1 MDLIASFNVV
11 GRPAPQGSKTYL
23 GKGQFKEQSRYVAA
37 WRNDVRNAASK
48 AFGEALANGP
58 LMTEMIFMFARP
70 KCHHVAGKI
79 DRPLKDDAPFWH
91 TSAPDRD
98 KLERATNDAMTGV
111 IWVDDSQVAATLSQK
126 IYVEP
131 GMPSGALI
139 RVYRLDSDDLITL
152 CNT

>member
-1 MDLIASFNVV
+1 
-11 GRPAPQGSKTYL
+11 
-23 GKGQFKEQSRYVAA
+23 
-37 WRNDVRNAASK
+37 
-48 AFGEALANGP
+48 
-58 LMTEMIFMFARP
+58 MTEMIFMFARP

-91 TSAPDRD
+91 TSSPDRD

-126 IYVEP
+126 IYIEP

-139 RVYRLDSDDLITL
+139 RVYRLDSDELIML
-152 CNT
+152 ANA